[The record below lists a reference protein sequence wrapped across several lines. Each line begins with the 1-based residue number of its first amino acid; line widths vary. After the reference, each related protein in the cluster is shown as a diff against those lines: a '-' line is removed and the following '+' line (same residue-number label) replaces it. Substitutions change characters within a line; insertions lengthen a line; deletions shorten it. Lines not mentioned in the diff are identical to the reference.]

1 MIQLK
6 IRNWTGLHTGATQV
20 EVESKNIVLEAV
32 SYLYYVKAE
41 NTDNFNIGIME
52 RQNTRK
58 KQMEWK
64 SMVVSLSTIKI
75 QVFIVLLLYKN

>member
-1 MIQLK
+1 
-6 IRNWTGLHTGATQV
+6 
-20 EVESKNIVLEAV
+20 
-32 SYLYYVKAE
+32 VKAE

-52 RQNTRK
+52 RQYARK

>member
-6 IRNWTGLHTGATQV
+6 IRNWTGVHTGSTQV
-20 EVESKNIVLEAV
+20 EVEPKNIVLEAV